1 MRINP
6 TTQTIGNFFN
16 NTTEQFFVPAYQ
28 RRYAWGISQLDAL
41 FNDVNLLEDG
51 DTHLLGTV
59 VLLAETHS
67 AGINRLELVDGQQR
81 ITTLCIL
88 LKVLQDNFK
97 NTKNSDEIREIKKYL
112 GCRSG
117 DSNEQKIMLGDL
129 DYSDFIKIMNG
140 KADDLENKRLKQ
152 AFDSF
157 NFKIKDDGFNINNFY
172 RKLTDQVEIIRLDI
186 GQAKDAY
193 KLFETINNRG
203 LKLSAAD
210 IVKNFLLGHA
220 SILNSDISD
229 VLKDV
234 KENWRQLIIN
244 LDELGYSDMDKF
256 FRQYLMGKIKLKVP
270 SSRLIEEFKNYYY
283 LNIKESEKLSDYQ
296 ARIELIG
303 KKRNRHQE
311 NNGVDGDEDSGDEDM
326 AKFNLDSYQQKKLG
340 IVFFAKEL
348 QKCSAIYKNLVLGV
362 NEDADISRK
371 LKGLKSIEAIPS
383 YTFLMNLVF
392 SGVEKEEYLKILD
405 LVECFI
411 LRRQVCEYRTGELD
425 DIFPKLC
432 RLSKKDLVEN
442 IKKELFDHLPDD
454 KEFKKKFPSFSNK
467 GSEERAKYIL
477 RKIEYKIGNNSKEI
491 DIRGGREVHLEHII
505 PQTIVGKKARE
516 YQGGDWVGYLG
527 SNKDKV
533 KELHKKYINRMGN
546 LTILGESL
554 NIKASNNPF
563 RSKTEEYKKS
573 VLLLNKDL
581 VDNYKKFKFPQ
592 VDQRGTKLSEIA
604 VKIWKF

>member
-16 NTTEQFFVPAYQ
+16 NTTEQFFIPAYQ

-41 FNDVNLLEDG
+41 FNDVNLLKDG

-59 VLLAETHS
+59 VLLADIHS
-67 AGINRLELVDGQQR
+67 PSVNRLELVDGQQR

-88 LKVLQDNFK
+88 LKVLQNNFN

-117 DSNEQKIMLGDL
+117 DISEQKIILGDL
-129 DYSDFIKIMNG
+129 DHSDFVRIMN
-140 KADDLENKRLKQ
+140 DRIDNDFENEKLKQ
-152 AFDSF
+152 AFDF
-157 NFKIKDDGFNINNFY
+157 FDIKIKENGININNFY

-220 SILNSDISD
+220 SILSSDI
-229 VLKDV
+229 LEEV
-234 KENWRQLIIN
+234 KEDWRQLIIS

-256 FRQYLMGKIKLKVP
+256 FRQYLMGKIKLKV
-270 SSRLIEEFKNYYY
+270 SNSRLIEEFKNYYY

-303 KKRNRHQE
+303 RKRNRRQE
-311 NNGVDGDEDSGDEDM
+311 DNGIEGYEDNGDEDI
-326 AKFNLDSYQQKKLG
+326 AKFNIDSYQQKKLG
-340 IVFFAKEL
+340 IISFAKEL
-348 QKCSAIYKNLVLGV
+348 KKCSAIFKDLVSGR
-362 NEDADISRK
+362 NEDIDIDRK
-371 LKGLKSIEAIPS
+371 LKGLKSIEAMPS
-383 YTFLMNLVF
+383 YTFLMNLV
-392 SGVEKEEYLKILD
+392 SIGVKKEEYLKILD
-405 LVECFI
+405 LIECFI

-432 RLSKKDLVEN
+432 RFSKKDIVEN
-442 IKKELFDHLPDD
+442 IRKELFDHLPDD
-454 KEFKKKFPSFSNK
+454 EEFKEKFSLFNNK

-477 RKIEYKIGNNSKEI
+477 SKIEYKMESDSKEI
-491 DIRGGREVHLEHII
+491 DIRGGKEVHLEHII

-516 YQGGDWVGYLG
+516 EQGGDWVRYLG

-533 KELHKKYINRMGN
+533 KELHKKYINRIGN
-546 LTILGESL
+546 LTILGEGL

-563 RSKTEEYKKS
+563 RSKIEEYKKS
-573 VLLLNKDL
+573 VFLLNKDL
-581 VDNYKKFKFPQ
+581 VNSYKKFKFLQ
-592 VDQRGTKLSEIA
+592 VDQRGEKLAEIA
-604 VKIWKF
+604 VKIWRF